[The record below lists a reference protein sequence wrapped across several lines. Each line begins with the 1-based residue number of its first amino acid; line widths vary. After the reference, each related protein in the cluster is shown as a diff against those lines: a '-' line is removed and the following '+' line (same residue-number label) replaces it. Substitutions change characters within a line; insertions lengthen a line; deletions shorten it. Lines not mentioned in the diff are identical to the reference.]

1 MEGKIAWLIILSFG
15 MLLQA
20 LIMALKIIR
29 ERSAKKNN
37 PYGERIKG
45 LEVKMED
52 LEKDFEDFKRE
63 NREDHQKFLD
73 KLNRRKML
81 KI

>member
-29 ERSAKKNN
+29 ERSVKKNN

>member
-52 LEKDFEDFKRE
+52 LEKDFEDFKKE

-73 KLNRRKML
+73 KLNRRRML

>member
-37 PYGERIKG
+37 PYGERVAK
-45 LEVKMED
+45 LEEAMEQ
-52 LEKDFEDFKRE
+52 LEKRMDRLED
-63 NREDHQKFLD
+63 
-73 KLNRRKML
+73 
-81 KI
+81 KINKKYKSK